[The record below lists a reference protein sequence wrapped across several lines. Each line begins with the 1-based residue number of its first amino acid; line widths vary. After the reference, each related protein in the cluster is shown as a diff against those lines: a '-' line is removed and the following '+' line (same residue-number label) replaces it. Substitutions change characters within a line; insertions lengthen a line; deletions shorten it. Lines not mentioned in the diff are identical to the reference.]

1 MDLDLART
9 FIEIVESGSFVRAAE
24 RLNLTQSTVSSRI
37 KELELQLGREVFIRS
52 KTGATLTGAGLR
64 FQPHARAMLRAWQEA
79 RSDAGLSERF
89 RAVISLGAQY
99 SLWDRMLLD
108 WLIRARQAMPDI
120 AFRGDV
126 EGSEGLI
133 RRLYEGT
140 LDIGVMYAP
149 QFRAGLAMRHLL
161 SDELVLVAGGP
172 ADEAAG
178 PGSAGYVFV
187 DWGPEFRLTHDEAFP
202 RRDAPALVFGLGA
215 LALRYIRTVG
225 GSGYFPIRTVQA
237 LTERGDLRLIAGA
250 PRFQRPAYAVY
261 RAADAGEVVVSA
273 LDSLTAEAAGLA
285 AQAASMVPEG

>member
-1 MDLDLART
+1 MDLELART

-52 KTGATLTGAGLR
+52 KTGAALTGAGLR

-79 RSDAGLSERF
+79 RSDAGLPERF
-89 RAVISLGAQY
+89 RAVLSLGAQY

-108 WLIRARQAMPDI
+108 WLIRARETMPDI

-126 EGSEGLI
+126 ESSEILI

-149 QFRAGLAMRHLL
+149 QFRQGLAMRHLL
-161 SDELVLVAGGP
+161 SDELVLVANGE
-172 ADEAAG
+172 DEAG
-178 PGSAGYVFV
+178 PGSARYVFV
-187 DWGPEFRLTHDEAFP
+187 DWGPEFRLAHDEAFP
-202 RRDAPALVFGLGA
+202 RRDAPALAFGLGA
-215 LALRYIRTVG
+215 LALRYIRSVG
-225 GSGYFPIRTVQA
+225 GSGYFPVRTVQA
-237 LTERGDLRLIAGA
+237 LIERGELHLIANA

-261 RAADAGEVVVSA
+261 RAADAGEVVVAA

-285 AQAASMVPEG
+285 AQAASIVPET